1 MVPERWLLL
10 RVRLYNSFNP
20 CNSVGMV
27 PCKWFED
34 RSIKCN
40 RVAFPS
46 SGGTYPDKLFSPIT
60 SLVSVL
66 MFLIERGI
74 GPESLLLSS
83 KKTDR
88 FLKFPME
95 SGIPPVKTLLDKSSL
110 LRDSSNPISFGMKP
124 ESLLPRRKRMDS
136 YIIEHGHVPNRR
148 RDWTR
153 ELVLKKFL
161 KFPIEFGIP
170 PVKTLLDKSSLLRDS
185 RNPISFGMKPESLLP
200 RRKRMDRFLKFPME
214 AGSNHYIIEH
224 GHVPNR
230 RRDGTREL
238 VLKKMRGFHRLKRYL
253 TSQVD

>member
-1 MVPERWLLL
+1 M
-10 RVRLYNSFNP
+10 
-20 CNSVGMV
+20 
-27 PCKWFED
+27 K
-34 RSIKCN
+34 
-40 RVAFPS
+40 
-46 SGGTYPDKLFSPIT
+46 
-60 SLVSVL
+60 
-66 MFLIERGI
+66 
-74 GPESLLLSS
+74 PESLLPQS
-83 KKTDR
+83 KRTDR
-88 FLKFPME
+88 LVKFPIDE
-95 SGIPPVKTLLDKSSL
+95 GIPPVKTLLDKSSL

-124 ESLLPRRKRMDS
+124 ESLLPRRKRMDRFLKFPMEAGIKPS